1 MNADDIKWRIEQ
13 LKFEAKHF
21 ERRGSDIM
29 AGQCYY
35 EISKLEEQLKQIK

>member
-1 MNADDIKWRIEQ
+1 MTEEEIKLRIEQ